1 MLAVVVGDNEGG
13 GGGGSE
19 DVVSGRDSGVDDNKM
34 EHLISDGKQEK
45 HEMCVI

>member
-1 MLAVVVGDNEGG
+1 MVVATGDDE

-34 EHLISDGKQEK
+34 EHKISDGKQEK